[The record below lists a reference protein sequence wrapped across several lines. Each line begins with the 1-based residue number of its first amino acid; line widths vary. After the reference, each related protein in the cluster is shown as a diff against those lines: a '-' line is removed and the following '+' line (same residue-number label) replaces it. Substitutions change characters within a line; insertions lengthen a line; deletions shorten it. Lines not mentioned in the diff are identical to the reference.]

1 MRSVVFTDI
10 DETLTRSARRSP
22 PEPGA
27 LLAAT
32 DRAGAPTAFQ
42 TAAQAHLFAWLAQAD
57 RVIPVTGRSVDAY
70 RRVRLPFHAEAVVH
84 HGAVVLGEGG
94 ARDEDYRALV
104 AAELRAVDDVLARA
118 FAHVTDWI
126 PRARVP
132 LRVYRQVVDELTAEV
147 CVKHVDPEGRELGE
161 GGDELEAAWGSLDG
175 VRVYRNGN
183 NLALLPAAVDKAR
196 AVAWLRAR
204 LVDRLG
210 PLMTV
215 GVGDST
221 TDYAFMAACD
231 FYVVPS
237 GSQLDGR
244 VARGVAAP

>member
-1 MRSVVFTDI
+1 VRSVVFTDI

-22 PEPGA
+22 PEPDA

-32 DRAGAPTAFQ
+32 DRAGEPTSYQ
-42 TAAQAHLFAWLAQAD
+42 SPAQGALFALLCGAD
-57 RVIPVTGRSVDAY
+57 RVVPVTGRSVDAY

-84 HGAVVLGEGG
+84 HGAVVLHEGG
-94 ARDEDYRALV
+94 ARDEDYHALV
-104 AAELRAVDDVLARA
+104 AAELRAADEVLASA
-118 FAHVTDWI
+118 FARVTNWI
-126 PRARVP
+126 PRARCP
-132 LRVYRQVVDELTAEV
+132 LRVYRQVVDGLTAEV

-161 GGDELEAAWGSLDG
+161 GGDELEAAWASLDG

-204 LVDRLG
+204 LLDRLG

-215 GVGDST
+215 GVGDSV
-221 TDYAFMAACD
+221 TDYGFMAACD

-244 VARGVAAP
+244 IARAAAP